1 MQGSLVKREN
11 VKLTLRKLFLS
22 LSGIVLL
29 GSMVQAEPVQ
39 AETRY
44 VTDVVY
50 VPLRAGP
57 GNQFRILHRGL
68 RTGLRMTVLEAD
80 AGEGFSKIRTA
91 DGLEGFIPR
100 QYLVAEE
107 PARERLPKELEK
119 VSQLTKANSALKS
132 ELSSTEGE
140 LNSVKGS
147 LEEASGLLDE
157 KTSEFISLRE
167 TTADPQALDRRN
179 KQLMEENLQLKN
191 RVEIVEAENNQ
202 LVRSSSM
209 RWYLYGG
216 GTIIIGILLG
226 LFLPMVRFRKK
237 PTSDW
242 I

>member
-1 MQGSLVKREN
+1 M
-11 VKLTLRKLFLS
+11 KLTLRKLFLS
-22 LSGIVLL
+22 LSGVVLL

-44 VTDVVY
+44 ITDVVY

-80 AGEGFSKIRTA
+80 AGEGFSKVRTA
-91 DGLEGFIPR
+91 DGLEGFVPR

-107 PARERLPKELEK
+107 PARERLPKELKK
-119 VSQLTKANSALKS
+119 VTQLAQENSTLKN
-132 ELSSTEGE
+132 ELSEKEGE
-140 LNSVKGS
+140 LNNTKSS
-147 LEEASGLLDE
+147 LEQATGQLDE
-157 KTSEFISLRE
+157 KTSEFIALRE
-167 TTADPQALDRRN
+167 ATADPQALDRRN

-191 RVEIVEAENNQ
+191 RIEVVEAENNQ

-216 GTIIIGILLG
+216 GTIIIGVLLG